1 MQTKK
6 KMNPGLRRL
15 TLSALAAAA
24 LAIPLIPL
32 GTSLSVHAD
41 EPLKIG
47 FLVKMPEQAWFI
59 NEQKAATAL
68 GKQDGFTVINIGTP
82 DGEKVLSA
90 IDNLGAQGAKGFVI
104 CAPDVRLGPAIRA
117 RAKTY
122 NMKFVTVDDQLVDSS
137 GKPLA
142 DVPHLGMSAFK
153 IGNQVGQAISDEMKK
168 RGWKPEEVGALR
180 ITDYELPTA
189 KARTDGATQSLLANG
204 FKKANIFD
212 APQKTTDDEGGFN
225 AASPV
230 LAQHPDIK
238 LWVVYAINEETV
250 LGAVRATEQLH
261 IPSADVIGVGINGA
275 GEAFAEFQKKEPT
288 GFYGTI
294 AVSSTNH
301 GKQSAENLVDW
312 IKTGKQPPADTQ
324 TTGKLMVRGNW
335 QDVRKELGI

>member
-1 MQTKK
+1 
-6 KMNPGLRRL
+6 MNPKLRRL
-15 TLSALAAAA
+15 TLSALTAVA
-24 LAIPLIPL
+24 LAIPF
-32 GTSLSVHAD
+32 GASLSVQAD

-68 GKQDGFTVINIGTP
+68 GKQDGFSVINIGTP
-82 DGEKVLSA
+82 DGEKVLAA
-90 IDNLGAQGAKGFVI
+90 IDNLAAQGAKGFVI

-142 DVPHLGMSAFK
+142 DVPHLGMSASK
-153 IGNQVGQAISDEMKK
+153 IGNQVGQAIADEMKQ

-204 FKKANIFD
+204 FKKENIFD

-230 LAQHPDIK
+230 LAQHPNIK
-238 LWVVYAINEETV
+238 RWVIYALNEETV

-301 GKQSAENLVDW
+301 GKESTQNLVDW
-312 IKTGKQPPADTQ
+312 IKNGKQPPADTQ

>member
-1 MQTKK
+1 MTSK
-6 KMNPGLRRL
+6 LRRL
-15 TLSALAAAA
+15 TLCAA
-24 LAIPLIPL
+24 LATLFAAPLSMQSIA
-32 GTSLSVHAD
+32 HAD

-68 GKQDGFTVINIGTP
+68 GQKDGFSVVNIGTP
-82 DGEKVLSA
+82 DGEKVLAA

-104 CAPDVRLGPAIRA
+104 CAPDVRLGPAIQA
-117 RAKTY
+117 RAKRY
-122 NMKFVTVDDQLVDSS
+122 GMKFVSVDDQLVDSS

-168 RGWKPEEVGALR
+168 RGWKPEEVGAVR

-189 KARTDGATQSLLANG
+189 KLRTDGATQSLLASG
-204 FKKANIFD
+204 FKKENIFD

-230 LAQHPDIK
+230 FAKHPNIK
-238 LWVVYAINEETV
+238 KWVIYALNEETV
-250 LGAVRATEQLH
+250 IGGVRASEQLH

-275 GEAFAEFQKKEPT
+275 GEAFAELQRKEPT

-301 GKQSAENLVDW
+301 GKESAENLVDW
-312 IKTGKQPPADTQ
+312 IKAGKQPQADTQ
-324 TTGKLMVRGNW
+324 TTGKLMTRDNWKQVR
-335 QDVRKELGI
+335 DELGI

>member
-1 MQTKK
+1 MQRK
-6 KMNPGLRRL
+6 LRRL
-15 TLSALAAAA
+15 TLSALAATLCLAPLAA
-24 LAIPLIPL
+24 
-32 GTSLSVHAD
+32 SVPARAD

-68 GKQDGFTVINIGTP
+68 GQKDGFSVVNIGTP
-82 DGEKVLSA
+82 EGEKVLSA

-104 CAPDVRLGPAIRA
+104 CAPDVRLGPAIAA
-117 RAKTY
+117 RAKRY

-137 GKPLA
+137 GKPLGN
-142 DVPHLGMSAFK
+142 VPHLGMSAFK
-153 IGNQVGQAISDEMKK
+153 IGNQVGQAISDEMKR

-180 ITDYELPTA
+180 ITNYELPTA
-189 KARTDGATQSLLANG
+189 KLRTDGATQSLLAGG
-204 FKKANIFD
+204 FKKENIFD

-225 AASPV
+225 AVSPV
-230 LAQHPDIK
+230 LARHPDIK
-238 LWVVYAINEETV
+238 KWVIFALNEETV
-250 LGAVRATEQLH
+250 LGGVRATEQLH

-288 GFYGTI
+288 GFFGTI

-301 GKQSAENLVDW
+301 GKDSTANLVDW

>member
-1 MQTKK
+1 MQRK
-6 KMNPGLRRL
+6 LRRL
-15 TLSALAAAA
+15 TLSALAATLCLAPLAA
-24 LAIPLIPL
+24 
-32 GTSLSVHAD
+32 SVPARAD

-68 GKQDGFTVINIGTP
+68 GQKDGFSVVNIGTP

-104 CAPDVRLGPAIRA
+104 CAPDVRLGPAIAA
-117 RAKTY
+117 RAKRY

-137 GKPLA
+137 GKPLGN
-142 DVPHLGMSAFK
+142 VPHLGMTAFK
-153 IGNQVGQAISDEMKK
+153 IGNQVGQAISDEMKR

-180 ITDYELPTA
+180 ITNYELPTA
-189 KARTDGATQSLLANG
+189 KLRTDGATQSLLAGG
-204 FKKANIFD
+204 FKKENIFD

-225 AASPV
+225 AVSPV
-230 LAQHPDIK
+230 LARHPDIK
-238 LWVVYAINEETV
+238 KWVIFALNEETV
-250 LGAVRATEQLH
+250 LGGVRATEQLH

-288 GFYGTI
+288 GFFGTI

-301 GKQSAENLVDW
+301 GKDSTANLVDW

>member
-1 MQTKK
+1 MTS
-6 KMNPGLRRL
+6 NIRRFTLR
-15 TLSALAAAA
+15 AVLAALCVA
-24 LAIPLIPL
+24 PL
-32 GTSLSVHAD
+32 GMSMAARAD
-41 EPLKIG
+41 SPTKIG

-68 GKQDGFTVINIGTP
+68 GKKENFSVVNIGTP
-82 DGEKVLSA
+82 DGEKVLAA
-90 IDNLGAQGAKGFVI
+90 IDNLGAQGAQGFVI
-104 CAPDVRLGPAIRA
+104 CAPDVRLGPAIQA
-117 RAKTY
+117 RAKRY

-142 DVPHLGMSAFK
+142 GVPHLGMSAFK

-168 RGWKPEEVGALR
+168 RGWNPNEVGALR

-189 KARTDGATQSLLANG
+189 KLRTDGATQTLLANG
-204 FKKANIFD
+204 FRKDNIFD

-230 LAQHPDIK
+230 LAQHPNIK
-238 LWVVYAINEETV
+238 KWVVFALNEETV

-261 IPSADVIGVGINGA
+261 IPAADVIGVGINGA

-301 GKQSAENLVDW
+301 GKDSAQNLVDW
-312 IKTGKQPPADTQ
+312 IRNGKQPPADTQ
-324 TTGKLMVRGNW
+324 TTGKLMTRANWTAVRS
-335 QDVRKELGI
+335 ELGI

>member
-1 MQTKK
+1 MQRK
-6 KMNPGLRRL
+6 LRRL
-15 TLSALAAAA
+15 TLSALAATLCLAPLAA
-24 LAIPLIPL
+24 
-32 GTSLSVHAD
+32 SVPARAD

-59 NEQKAATAL
+59 NEQTAATAL
-68 GKQDGFTVINIGTP
+68 GQKDGFSVVNIGTP

-104 CAPDVRLGPAIRA
+104 CAPDVRLGPAIAA
-117 RAKTY
+117 RAKRY

-137 GKPLA
+137 GKPLGN
-142 DVPHLGMSAFK
+142 VPHLGMSAFK
-153 IGNQVGQAISDEMKK
+153 IGNQVGQAISDEMKR

-180 ITDYELPTA
+180 ITNYELPTA
-189 KARTDGATQSLLANG
+189 KLRTDGATQSLLAGG
-204 FKKANIFD
+204 FKKENIFD

-225 AASPV
+225 AVSPV
-230 LAQHPDIK
+230 LARHPDIK
-238 LWVVYAINEETV
+238 KWVIFALNEETV
-250 LGAVRATEQLH
+250 LGGVRATEQLH

-288 GFYGTI
+288 GFFGTI

-301 GKQSAENLVDW
+301 GKDSTANLVDW

>member
-1 MQTKK
+1 MQRK
-6 KMNPGLRRL
+6 LRRL
-15 TLSALAAAA
+15 TLSALAATLCLAPLAA
-24 LAIPLIPL
+24 
-32 GTSLSVHAD
+32 SVPARAD

-68 GKQDGFTVINIGTP
+68 GQKDGFSVVNIGTP

-104 CAPDVRLGPAIRA
+104 CAPDVRLGPAIAA
-117 RAKTY
+117 RAKRY

-137 GKPLA
+137 GKPLGN
-142 DVPHLGMSAFK
+142 VPHLGMSAFK
-153 IGNQVGQAISDEMKK
+153 IGNQVGQAISDEMKR

-180 ITDYELPTA
+180 ITNYELPTA
-189 KARTDGATQSLLANG
+189 KLRTDGATQSLLAGG
-204 FKKANIFD
+204 FKKENIFD

-225 AASPV
+225 AVSPV
-230 LAQHPDIK
+230 LARHPDIK
-238 LWVVYAINEETV
+238 KWVIFALNEETV
-250 LGAVRATEQLH
+250 LGGVCATEQLH

-288 GFYGTI
+288 GFFGTI

-301 GKQSAENLVDW
+301 GKDSTANLVDW

>member
-1 MQTKK
+1 
-6 KMNPGLRRL
+6 MNQKLRRL
-15 TLSALAAAA
+15 TLSAVAAAV
-24 LAIPLIPL
+24 LAVPFAAQ
-32 GTSLSVHAD
+32 VAVRAD

-59 NEQKAATAL
+59 NEQKAATAV
-68 GKQDGFTVINIGTP
+68 GQKDGFSVVNIGTP
-82 DGEKVLSA
+82 DGEKVLAA

-104 CAPDVRLGPAIRA
+104 CAPDVRLGPAIEA
-117 RAKTY
+117 RAKRY
-122 NMKFVTVDDQLVDSS
+122 NMKFVTVDDQLVDST
-137 GKPLA
+137 GKPLG
-142 DVPHLGMSAFK
+142 DVPHLGMSAIK
-153 IGNQVGQAISDEMKK
+153 IGNQVGQAISDEMKR

-189 KARTDGATQSLLANG
+189 KQRTDGATQSLLANG
-204 FKKANIFD
+204 FKKDNIFD

-230 LAQHPDIK
+230 LAQHPNIK
-238 LWVVYAINEETV
+238 KWVIYALNEETV
-250 LGAVRATEQLH
+250 LGGVRATEQLH
-261 IPSADVIGVGINGA
+261 IPASDVIGVGINGA

-301 GKQSAENLVDW
+301 GKQSTENLVEW

-324 TTGKLMVRGNW
+324 TTGELMVRSNW
-335 QDVRKELGI
+335 ESVRKELGI

>member
-1 MQTKK
+1 MTSKI
-6 KMNPGLRRL
+6 RRL
-15 TLSALAAAA
+15 TLRAAFAA
-24 LAIPLIPL
+24 MCIAPL
-32 GTSLSVHAD
+32 GMNVAAHAD
-41 EPLKIG
+41 SPVKIG

-68 GKQDGFTVINIGTP
+68 GQKEGFSVVNIGTP
-82 DGEKVLSA
+82 DGEKVLAA
-90 IDNLGAQGAKGFVI
+90 IDNLGAQGAQGFVI
-104 CAPDVRLGPAIRA
+104 CAPDVRLGPAIEA
-117 RAKTY
+117 RAKRY

-142 DVPHLGMSAFK
+142 GVPHLGMSAFK

-189 KARTDGATQSLLANG
+189 KLRTDGATQTLLANG
-204 FKKANIFD
+204 FKKDNIFD

-230 LAQHPDIK
+230 LAQHPNIK
-238 LWVVYAINEETV
+238 KWVVFALNEETV

-301 GKQSAENLVDW
+301 GKDSTQNLVDW
-312 IKTGKQPPADTQ
+312 IKSGKEPPADTQ
-324 TTGKLMVRGNW
+324 TTGKLMTRDNW
-335 QDVRKELGI
+335 QAVRTDLGI